1 MSLLAVALAV
11 FLVGLAVV
19 HVCDRRAVARI
30 ERALRVCAED
40 RR

>member
-1 MSLLAVALAV
+1 MSVLAAPLAF

-30 ERALRVCAED
+30 ERALRVRAED